1 MKYDNIDAMKLN
13 RYYIL
18 SLIFVMLTVVS
29 FDISSPKLM
38 DNTSETNIEVSL
50 EEKKSEKKSDEKLI
64 ANVSG
69 LYLKETKVSTG
80 FDSSLPLV
88 DQLYLNTIFKPPI
101 FS

>member
-1 MKYDNIDAMKLN
+1 
-13 RYYIL
+13 
-18 SLIFVMLTVVS
+18 MLTVMS

-38 DNTSETNIEVSL
+38 DNTSETKIEVSL
-50 EEKKSEKKSDEKLI
+50 EEKKSEKISDEKLI
-64 ANVSG
+64 ANLSV
-69 LYLKETKVSTG
+69 LYLNETKVCTS

>member
-1 MKYDNIDAMKLN
+1 MKLN

-18 SLIFVMLTVVS
+18 SLIVVMLTVMS

-64 ANVSG
+64 TYISG
-69 LYLKETKVSTG
+69 LYLKEIKACTG
-80 FDSSLPLV
+80 FDFSLPLV
-88 DQLYLNTIFKPPI
+88 DQLYLNTIFKPPK